1 MMKISAS
8 ASNLRQSNCQMY
20 NTELEPSSKALPS
33 STQKTRLTDLKKRA
47 IKKHATALR
56 EIKME
61 EYKKFEHSES
71 NGAQE
76 MQLHEIEVPATSQKD
91 TKKQELIKLADAS
104 FESPDASYVIKNN
117 EMMHLD

>member
-1 MMKISAS
+1 
-8 ASNLRQSNCQMY
+8 
-20 NTELEPSSKALPS
+20 
-33 STQKTRLTDLKKRA
+33 
-47 IKKHATALR
+47 
-56 EIKME
+56 ME